1 MQGQTPKPVHRC
13 ESEQSAGFGPVEA
26 GKKKAEKSVYSFA

>member
-26 GKKKAEKSVYSFA
+26 GKKES